1 MCVCVFLMCKQSVH
15 GSVHCRA
22 YRVEKKAAVIAVSN
36 TVDILEAVVVVLAV
50 VLGMH
55 CGYPAC

>member
-1 MCVCVFLMCKQSVH
+1 M
-15 GSVHCRA
+15 
-22 YRVEKKAAVIAVSN
+22 EKKAAVIAVSN